1 MIPFYVNFWE
11 TLDFVG
17 NKVYNGVVGA
27 AGQAARNSGKGS
39 TLKKTNAKTGQTM
52 LGGAMILTVSMMLV
66 KVIGLLYKLPLANA
80 YSMEGKSYF
89 SSAFNIYL
97 PIYAIAITGLPIA
110 VARMVS
116 QRCAQG
122 LYRDAREIHK
132 VAQRLFLITGT
143 VGTALLLAIAYP
155 FARYVAGVEAIYSIV
170 AIAPTVFFCCAMSS
184 YRGYYEGLRNMK
196 PTAVS
201 QVLEALCKLVLGLAL
216 AMVVMKVGLRDF
228 DLGPNAPATQIGTV
242 SLWFIIKPQAVSL
255 NVANSMLYPWASAA
269 SILGIT
275 AGSVL
280 GLIYLWLRHR
290 IKGDGITQEQLQLSP
305 PPEGK
310 KKLLREMVTVAIP
323 MVLSSVIL
331 NVTTV
336 IDVVNVKFILNR
348 TVANFPEVIERIYGA
363 SFALKGTLPEKR
375 VDYIWGVYN
384 TALDFRTLIP
394 TIITAL
400 GVSALP
406 AIAAAWTLRDKDTV
420 QKHINQVLRIALMI
434 SLPAGFGMAVLS
446 KEIMTLFYEKNNAG
460 MAVHAAPMMMVF
472 GIATALM
479 AVSAPVISML
489 QGIGRTDVP
498 VKSLIAGTLVK
509 VAANTVLV
517 SIPTINVNGATI
529 GTVLFYAV
537 IVSINLFMLLRVSK
551 TKVHVMSVFLK
562 PLFCAGLSAAAAWLA
577 KDLVQRFLPRINSHE
592 SIILFVSVVMAIGA
606 AVLIYG
612 VSMLLCRAVTG
623 EDLENLPMGKKLVKV
638 LAKHKLLG

>member
-1 MIPFYVNFWE
+1 MPPD
-11 TLDFVG
+11 LAKRG
-17 NKVYNGVVGA
+17 NALKRDSA
-27 AGQAARNSGKGS
+27 S
-39 TLKKTNAKTGQTM
+39 TRQSM
-52 LGGAMILTVSMMLV
+52 LGGAMILTVSMVLV

-80 YSMEGKSYF
+80 YMMEGKGYF
-89 SSAFNIYL
+89 SNAFDIYL
-97 PIYAIAITGLPIA
+97 PIYAIAVTGLPIA

-122 LYRDAREIHK
+122 QFRDAREIHK
-132 VAQRLFLITGT
+132 VARRLFWMVGIVGT
-143 VGTALLLAIAYP
+143 VLLLGITYP
-155 FARYVAGVEAIYSIV
+155 FARYMAVSGLNTIPSIV

-184 YRGYYEGLRNMK
+184 YRGYYEGLRDMK

-216 AMVVMKVGLRDF
+216 AMLVMNTGLRGF
-228 DLGPNAPATQIGTV
+228 DTAGPATQTGTV

-255 NVANSMLYPWASAA
+255 GVAKNMLYPWASAA

-280 GLIYLWLRHR
+280 GLIYLWLRHK
-290 IKGDGITQEQLQLSP
+290 IKGDGITQEQLLLSP

-323 MVLSSVIL
+323 MVISSTIL
-331 NVTTV
+331 NVTTM
-336 IDVVNVKFILNR
+336 IDVFNVNFILKR
-348 TVANFPEVIERIYGA
+348 TLLKFPEVIERIYGA
-363 SFALKGTLPEKR
+363 SFALAGTVPSVEAR
-375 VDYIWGVYN
+375 AGYIWGLYN

-406 AIAAAWTLRDKDTV
+406 AIAAAWVLRDRGTV

-446 KEIMTLFYEKNNAG
+446 HEIMTLFYEKANPG

-498 VKSLIAGTLVK
+498 VKSLIAGLVVK
-509 VAANTVLV
+509 VAANTFLV

-529 GTVLFYAV
+529 GTVLFYVV
-537 IVSINLFMLLRVSK
+537 IVSINLFMLIRVSK
-551 TKVHVMSVFLK
+551 TKVQLMPVFVK
-562 PLFCAGLSAAAAWLA
+562 PLFCSVLSAAGAWLA
-577 KDLVQRFLPRINSHE
+577 KDLALRFVPR
-592 SIILFVSVVMAIGA
+592 FVSGERMAMLLAVAAAIVF
-606 AVLIYG
+606 AVLIYA
-612 VSMLLCRAVTG
+612 VSMLLCRAVTQ
-623 EDLENLPMGKKLVKV
+623 EDLEILPAGKKLGKV
-638 LAKHKLLG
+638 LAKFRLIG